1 MAGKGSYNEI
11 QSMDKGRLLKFILI
25 GAVALV
31 AVVVGLSFWRSAK
44 QEPEKVE
51 APETVTTTMVPSTIK
66 YYDPGQ
72 EKTFD
77 SGVDYIILSD
87 GSQRVKVDSSGNV
100 SYVSDTG
107 QTIGRISGDAA
118 DDYINQ
124 AVKIMQTDTQAA
136 MALAGLEERL
146 PKEEEIVIPEA
157 PKSNEEALKA
167 LLESMG
173 ISYEDFI
180 GQVYGIGSSLGDVYT
195 MLAIYDNDEAVIN
208 SIMEAKPAAVVE
220 EEPKSISVTVEK
232 LGGTTGSDSSAVTVT
247 DSSYDYPEWMQE
259 QDPTASMTA
268 LVESLAA
275 LNGSSSGETATTPW
289 EKTNQT
295 EAKTNWLT
303 GLQDSEGSGYSG
315 KLTKWDLAWGTVIP
329 ITLVTGLNTD
339 LPGNVIGLVRSD
351 VYDTLT
357 GKNIL
362 IPKGSRVIATYNSGV
377 SFGQT
382 SVQIAWT
389 QLITPEGLVYNL
401 PGFQGISQEGYSG
414 VEGKVNNHFWKILG
428 GAVLGSVINYSA
440 SVAGNAATNAAQ
452 SVGNEVV
459 TGYAE
464 AVAGSTLDT
473 TADYLSQYTSMWM
486 SLKPTITIKT
496 GAQIQ
501 MMVNQTV
508 SFKR

>member
-1 MAGKGSYNEI
+1 MAAKKGTYSEI
-11 QSMDKGRLLKFILI
+11 QSMDKGKLLRNILI
-25 GAVALV
+25 GVVLVV
-31 AVVVGLSFWRSAK
+31 AVVVGLSFWRSSK
-44 QEPEKVE
+44 KEPEKQE
-51 APETVTTTMVPSTIK
+51 APETVTTSMVPSTIK

-107 QTIGRISGDAA
+107 QTIGRLSGEDA
-118 DDYINQ
+118 DNYINQ

-146 PKEEEIVIPEA
+146 PKEEEIEIPEA
-157 PKSNEEALKA
+157 PKTSEEALKA
-167 LLESMG
+167 LLEEMG
-173 ISYEDFI
+173 ISYNDFI
-180 GQVYGIGSSLGDVYT
+180 DQVYGIGSSLGDVYT
-195 MLAIYDNDEAVIN
+195 MLWMYDDDEAVIN
-208 SIMEAKPAAVVE
+208 SIMNAQVQATVD
-220 EEPKSISVTVEK
+220 EEPRSISVTVEK
-232 LGGTTGSDSSAVTVT
+232 LGGTGASSADSPVTVSDSS
-247 DSSYDYPEWMQE
+247 YEYPEWMQE
-259 QDPTASMTA
+259 QDPTASMSAIVDTLSA
-268 LVESLAA
+268 LSGTGTSES
-275 LNGSSSGETATTPW
+275 TTW
-289 EKTNQT
+289 ERTNQT
-295 EAKTNWLT
+295 EAKSNWLT
-303 GLQDSEGSGYSG
+303 GQQDSDAGYSG

-357 GKNIL
+357 GKNVL

-377 SFGQT
+377 TFGQT

-414 VEGKVNNHFWKILG
+414 VAGKVNNHFWQILG
-428 GAVLGSVINYSA
+428 GAVLGSIINYSA
-440 SVAGNAATNAAQ
+440 SVADNAATNAAN
-452 SVGNEVV
+452 SVGNEIV
-459 TGYAE
+459 TGYAS
-464 AVAGSTLDT
+464 AVSGSTLDT
-473 TADYLSQYTSMWM
+473 TADYLTQYTSMWM